1 MDSVQELRERTN
13 PVFNTAKATLLHLT
27 QAGHAD
33 AAVMAEKL
41 GLDLAGMPPHSDEGR
56 TAMGGQSNVAIV
68 ELRYRSMNA
77 FIQATGAKTIVDLP
91 CGYTPRALEDFIAD
105 KRYIACDLPA
115 VAEEMGPLVDK
126 MLAGR
131 GQKRDVAYHGVDATN
146 YASLRAALEGAEG
159 PLCITTEGLLM
170 YLAPSELASLM
181 DNIRRILEEFGGVWI
196 TQDPEVGRVYIA
208 MTVVVMS
215 SDPAAAK
222 AAMEALDGCA
232 DLGTVLKAMA
242 GDKGRSA
249 LGASM
254 NTFGGEADVDFSRA
268 MGYQPEQAEAAEKD
282 LLRAHGLKVE
292 LTPVA
297 ARMPELGSL
306 DAERTEL
313 ARQAMERVNLWT
325 ITPDRATLLHMTE
338 GGGDAFGVSIRAR
351 GGVMDVALRGRVD
364 SLTAPEFLAAYE
376 KAAAAMDL
384 AGVHVDMS
392 ELEYISS
399 AGLRV
404 LLVMI
409 KAVQPGGVSVSGA
422 NETVRDILTQTGYA
436 DMLTII

>member
-1 MDSVQELRERTN
+1 MDNVQELRERTN

-27 QAGHAD
+27 EAGHAD

-41 GLDLAGMPPHSDEGR
+41 GLDLAAVTHSAEEK
-56 TAMGGQSNVAIV
+56 TAMGQSNVAIV

-77 FIQATGAKTIVDLP
+77 FIEATGAKTIVDLP
-91 CGYTPRALEDFIAD
+91 CGYTPRAMEDFIAD

-126 MLAGR
+126 MLAER
-131 GQKRDVAYHGVDATN
+131 GQKRDVAYHGVDGTN
-146 YASLRAALEGAEG
+146 YASLRAALEGAQG

-170 YLAPSELASLM
+170 YLTQPELAALM

-208 MTVVVMS
+208 MTVVSMS

-222 AAMEALDGCA
+222 AAMEALDGGA

-242 GDKGRSA
+242 GDKGRST

-254 NTFGGEADVDFSRA
+254 STFGGEADVDFSKA
-268 MGYQPEQAEAAEKD
+268 MNYRPEQAEAAEKES
-282 LLRAHGLKVE
+282 LRAHGLKAE

-297 ARMPELGSL
+297 ERMPKLGSL
-306 DAERTEL
+306 SPEKTEL
-313 ARQAMERVNLWT
+313 VRQAMERINLWT
-325 ITPDRATLLHMTE
+325 ITPDRTTLLHVTD
-338 GGGDAFGVSIRAR
+338 GGGDGFGVSVKAR
-351 GGVMDVALRGRVD
+351 DGVMDVALRGRVD

-376 KAAAAMDL
+376 KAAGAMDL
-384 AGVHVDMS
+384 TDVHVDMS
-392 ELEYISS
+392 KLDYISS

-404 LLVMI
+404 LLMMV
-409 KAVQPGGVSVSGA
+409 KAVQQGHVSVSGA
-422 NETVRDILTQTGYA
+422 NETIRDILTQTGYA
-436 DMLTII
+436 DMLTMA

>member
-1 MDSVQELRERTN
+1 MDNVQELREKTN

-33 AAVMAEKL
+33 AAMMAEKL
-41 GLDLAGMPPHSDEGR
+41 GLDLAAVTHSDEEK
-56 TAMGGQSNVAIV
+56 TAMGQSNVAIV

-77 FIQATGAKTIVDLP
+77 FIQASGAKTVVDLP

-115 VAEEMGPLVDK
+115 VAEEMGPLVDEI
-126 MLAGR
+126 LAGR
-131 GQKRDVAYHGVDATN
+131 GWKRDVAYQGVDATN

-170 YLAPSELASLM
+170 YLTQPELAALM

-208 MTVVVMS
+208 MTVVSMS

-222 AAMEALDGCA
+222 AAMDALGGGA
-232 DLGTVLKAMA
+232 DMGTALKGIKAQ
-242 GDKGRSA
+242 SA

-254 NTFGGEADVDFSRA
+254 NTFGGEADVDFSKA
-268 MGYQPEQAEAAEKD
+268 MNYRPEQAEAAEKD
-282 LLRAHGLKVE
+282 LLHAHGLKVE

-297 ARMPELGSL
+297 ERMPRLGSL
-306 DAERTEL
+306 DPERTEL
-313 ARQAMERVNLWT
+313 ARQAMERINLWT
-325 ITPDRATLLHMTE
+325 ITPDKTTLLHVTD
-338 GGGDAFGVSIRAR
+338 GGGDGFGVSIRAR
-351 GGVMDVALRGRVD
+351 GGVMDVVLRGRVD
-364 SLTAPEFLAAYE
+364 SITAPEFLVAYE
-376 KAAAAMDL
+376 KAAGSMDL
-384 AGVHVDMS
+384 TDVHVDMS
-392 ELEYISS
+392 ELAYISS

-404 LLVMI
+404 LLMMI
-409 KAVQPGGVSVSGA
+409 KAVQPGHVSVSGV

-436 DMLTII
+436 DMVTMAGEEG

>member
-1 MDSVQELRERTN
+1 MDNVQELREKTN

-33 AAVMAEKL
+33 AAVMAERL
-41 GLDLAGMPPHSDEGR
+41 GLDLAAVTGSEEGK
-56 TAMGGQSNVAIV
+56 TAMGQSNVAIV

-77 FIQATGAKTIVDLP
+77 FIEATGAKTIVDLP
-91 CGYTPRALEDFIAD
+91 CGYTPRALEDFVAD
-105 KRYIACDLPA
+105 KHYIACDLPA
-115 VAEEMGPLVDK
+115 VAEEMGPLVAQ
-126 MLAGR
+126 MLAER
-131 GQKRDVAYHGVDATN
+131 GQKRNVAYHGVDGTN
-146 YASLRAALEGAEG
+146 YASLRAALEGAQG

-170 YLAPSELASLM
+170 YLTQPELAALK

-208 MTVVVMS
+208 MTVVSMS

-222 AAMEALDGCA
+222 AAMEALDGGA

-242 GDKGRSA
+242 GDKGRST

-254 NTFGGEADVDFSRA
+254 STFGGEADVDFSKA
-268 MGYQPEQAEAAEKD
+268 MSYRPEQAEAAEKES
-282 LLRAHGLKVE
+282 LRAHGLKAE

-297 ARMPELGSL
+297 ERMPKLGSL
-306 DAERTEL
+306 SPEKTEL
-313 ARQAMERVNLWT
+313 VRQAMERINLWT
-325 ITPDRATLLHMTE
+325 ITPDRATLLHMTD
-338 GGGDAFGVSIRAR
+338 GGSNGFGVSIRAR
-351 GGVMDVALRGRVD
+351 DGVMDVALRGRVD

-376 KAAAAMDL
+376 KAAGAMDL
-384 AGVHVDMS
+384 ADVHVDMS
-392 ELEYISS
+392 ELAYISS

-404 LLVMI
+404 LLMMI
-409 KAVQPGGVSVSGA
+409 KAVQPGHVSVSGA

-436 DMLTII
+436 DMVTMA

>member
-1 MDSVQELRERTN
+1 MDNVQELREKTN

-33 AAVMAEKL
+33 AAVMAERL
-41 GLDLAGMPPHSDEGR
+41 GLDLAAVTGSEEGK
-56 TAMGGQSNVAIV
+56 TAMGQSNVAIV

-77 FIQATGAKTIVDLP
+77 FIEATGAKTIVDLP
-91 CGYTPRALEDFIAD
+91 CGYTPRALEDFIAN

-115 VAEEMGPLVDK
+115 VAEEMGPLVAQ
-126 MLAGR
+126 MLAER
-131 GQKRDVAYHGVDATN
+131 GQKRDVAYHGVDGTN
-146 YASLRAALEGAEG
+146 YASLRAALEGAQG

-170 YLAPSELASLM
+170 CLTQPELAALK

-208 MTVVVMS
+208 MTVVSMS

-222 AAMEALDGCA
+222 AAMEALDGGA

-242 GDKGRSA
+242 GDKGRST

-254 NTFGGEADVDFSRA
+254 STFGGEADVDFSKA
-268 MGYQPEQAEAAEKD
+268 MSYRPEQAEAAEKES
-282 LLRAHGLKVE
+282 LRAHGLKAE

-297 ARMPELGSL
+297 ERMPKLGSL
-306 DAERTEL
+306 SPEKTEL
-313 ARQAMERVNLWT
+313 VRQAMERINLWT
-325 ITPDRATLLHMTE
+325 ITPDRATLLHRTD
-338 GGGDAFGVSIRAR
+338 GGGDGFGVSIRAR
-351 GGVMDVALRGRVD
+351 GGVMDVTLRGRVD

-376 KAAAAMDL
+376 KAAGAMEL
-384 AGVHVDMS
+384 ADVHVDMS
-392 ELEYISS
+392 ELAYISS

-404 LLVMI
+404 LLMMI
-409 KAVQPGGVSVSGA
+409 KAVQPGHVSVSGA

-436 DMLTII
+436 DMLTLV

>member
-1 MDSVQELRERTN
+1 MDNVQELREKTN

-33 AAVMAEKL
+33 AAAMAEKL
-41 GLDLAGMPPHSDEGR
+41 GLDLAAVTRSDEEK
-56 TAMGGQSNVAIV
+56 TAMGQSNVAIV
-68 ELRYRSMNA
+68 ELRYHSMNA

-105 KRYIACDLPA
+105 KHYIACDLPA

-126 MLAGR
+126 MLAER

-146 YASLRAALEGAEG
+146 YASLRAALEGAQG

-170 YLAPSELASLM
+170 YLTQPELAALM
-181 DNIRRILEEFGGVWI
+181 DNIRRILKEFGGVWI

-208 MTVVVMS
+208 MTVVSMS

-222 AAMEALDGCA
+222 AAMEALDGGA
-232 DLGTVLKAMA
+232 DMGTALKGIKAQ
-242 GDKGRSA
+242 SA

-254 NTFGGEADVDFSRA
+254 NTFGGEADVDFSKA
-268 MGYQPEQAEAAEKD
+268 MNYRPEQAEAAEKD

-297 ARMPELGSL
+297 ERMPRLGSL
-306 DAERTEL
+306 DPERTEL
-313 ARQAMERVNLWT
+313 VRQVMEHINLWA
-325 ITPDRATLLHMTE
+325 ITPDGDAVPLTDE
-338 GGGDAFGVSIRAR
+338 GGDTFGVSIRAR

-364 SLTAPEFLAAYE
+364 SISAPEFLAAYE
-376 KAAAAMDL
+376 KAAGAMDL
-384 AGVHVDMS
+384 TDVHVDMS
-392 ELEYISS
+392 ELDYISS

-404 LLVMI
+404 LLMMI
-409 KAVQPGGVSVSGA
+409 KAVQPGRVSVSGA
-422 NETVRDILTQTGYA
+422 NETIRDILTQTGYA
-436 DMLTII
+436 GMLTIV